1 MVEERT
7 RNDNYPFPPGNMDRL
22 KSAMNIPDTTQRRN
36 NQPGLSQEA
45 VQRFRSEVYSHYH
58 ANPRPLPWRETED
71 PYRILVSEIMLQ
83 QTRVER
89 AIGKYR
95 EFLAVFPDFQSLA
108 QAPLREV
115 LYVWQGLGYNR
126 RAIALQETAKKV
138 VHDFNGTLPDTR
150 EQLRTLPGIGPYT
163 AGAIAAFA
171 FHQPVPIIETNIR
184 TVYIHGFFGDR
195 QDVKD
200 SEIMPLVQATLDRN
214 DPREWYYALM
224 DFGVMLKRTNLN
236 PSRKSAH
243 HTRQSRFEG
252 SDRQI
257 RGKIL
262 KLLLQHPLSRKEE
275 ISQAQQTD
283 PQRLEMI
290 LESLNREGFI
300 VKKGTKFNISE

>member
-1 MVEERT
+1 M
-7 RNDNYPFPPGNMDRL
+7 
-22 KSAMNIPDTTQRRN
+22 
-36 NQPGLSQEA
+36 
-45 VQRFRSEVYSHYH
+45 
-58 ANPRPLPWRETED
+58 
-71 PYRILVSEIMLQ
+71 
-83 QTRVER
+83 
-89 AIGKYR
+89 
-95 EFLAVFPDFQSLA
+95 EFLAEFPDLASLA

-115 LYVWQGLGYNR
+115 LHVWQGLGYNR

-138 VHDFNGTLPDTR
+138 VQDFNGVLPGSV
-150 EQLRTLPGIGPYT
+150 EKLRTLPGIGPYT

-184 TVYIHGFFGDR
+184 TVYIHCFFGDR

-200 SEIMPLVQATLDRN
+200 SEIMPLVEATLDGKN
-214 DPREWYYALM
+214 PREWYYALM
-224 DFGVMLKRTNLN
+224 DYGVMLKQTHSN

-262 KLLLQHPLSRKEE
+262 KLLLQKPLSRKNE
-275 ISQAQQTD
+275 ISQALQAD

-290 LESLNREGFI
+290 LESLEKEGFI
-300 VKKGTKFNISE
+300 VRKGTKYTIAG